1 MWQFGENWYFYSLTF
16 SIHKNSTSLHLCR
29 SFRWLVL
36 ILLVNVFCS
45 FQHKNRTHVLLHLH
59 LFLNFWSDCKWYG
72 ILNFDVLTF
81 TVVNLY
87 DIHSSIQKYNWFL
100 YADLISW
107 DLAEFTYSRRVLG
120 LFCILSSFVVDSSGI
135 PTQTIKSSTNRDS
148 FISYF
153 PVCVS
158 FISFP
163 CLTVLAKTCI
173 MMLNKMVVS
182 VDFPVLFPLLGG
194 HTQSFT
200 INYNG
205 RCWLCWYSSSVSKW
219 RSSSLV
225 PFFWV
230 LIMDACWI
238 WSNAFS
244 VSIDVI
250 MWFSFFSLL
259 R

>member
-135 PTQTIKSSTNRDS
+135 PTQSSHLQIGTAL
-148 FISYF
+148 F
-153 PVCVS
+153 
-158 FISFP
+158 
-163 CLTVLAKTCI
+163 LTFQYVYL
-173 MMLNKMVVS
+173 
-182 VDFPVLFPLLGG
+182 LFPSLA
-194 HTQSFT
+194 
-200 INYNG
+200 
-205 RCWLCWYSSSVSKW
+205 WLYSLKPASW
-219 RSSSLV
+219 
-225 PFFWV
+225 
-230 LIMDACWI
+230 CWI
-238 WSNAFS
+238 KWWWA
-244 VSIDVI
+244 
-250 MWFSFFSLL
+250 WTSLSYSHS
-259 R
+259 